1 MQRRPDQKKTMRRI
15 KASALIIGGEAD
27 TLLPVRRQELTAGL
41 MPYCTLCGIS
51 SAGHLPP
58 LENPEAVLQAIE
70 NFLNGPVLLR

>member
-15 KASALIIGGEAD
+15 KVPALIMGGEAD
-27 TLLPVRRQELTAGL
+27 TLLPVRRQEFTAGL
-41 MPYCTLCGIS
+41 MPYCNLCVIS

-58 LENPEAVLQAIE
+58 LEKPEAVLQAIE